1 MSQLIDLIEELEL
14 KENDLIQVKYNVG
27 GGNCGEWVNA
37 IIHKL
42 NTNRYLDTNLFKLPI
57 VELFLLGEENNE
69 FHDVCFFT
77 ENVLLFANDNVNFR
91 WRLCDDEEDELES
104 GSRTIFYYDNIDYL
118 KNVLR
123 LYIENFIDEE
133 LDIII
138 LEHKGIFI
146 NKLANNV
153 ISKILEVRDN
163 TIYYTVNHDFVC
175 NCIDEDV
182 CSMENFLDSEDEGVD
197 VEEKTEE

>member
-1 MSQLIDLIEELEL
+1 
-14 KENDLIQVKYNVG
+14 
-27 GGNCGEWVNA
+27 
-37 IIHKL
+37 
-42 NTNRYLDTNLFKLPI
+42 
-57 VELFLLGEENNE
+57 
-69 FHDVCFFT
+69 
-77 ENVLLFANDNVNFR
+77 
-91 WRLCDDEEDELES
+91 
-104 GSRTIFYYDNIDYL
+104 L